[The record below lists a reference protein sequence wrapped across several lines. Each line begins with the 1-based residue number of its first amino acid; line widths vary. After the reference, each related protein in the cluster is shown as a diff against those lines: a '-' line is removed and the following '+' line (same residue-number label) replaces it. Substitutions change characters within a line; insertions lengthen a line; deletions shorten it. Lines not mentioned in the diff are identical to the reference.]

1 MLDTQLTK
9 PYIYVWMWQSRIES
23 VYFMSIRKQKDKTYT
38 VRLSYRDATGKR
50 KEKNKKGFTSLTL
63 AKKWERK
70 TLDEID
76 ILKIEQPKQET
87 SRTLLVD
94 VYEMWL
100 VTYKPKVAD
109 TTFYRV
115 TRFMTNHVFTD
126 KWFKHSY
133 VDEITPA
140 RLQQFVNDLST
151 TVHDYNK
158 NLMPFKQTMAQCVV
172 MDLIDSNPFDKIVRP
187 KPKPSPIFTDRLD
200 FYTKSQ
206 LNQFMNSAMDL
217 YGKQDDNQ
225 YRIYAMFRVLAFT
238 GLRRGEMLALN
249 WSDIDYSNQTISITK
264 NLVTSS
270 GVKERIHPPK
280 TKAGKRD
287 VRVDNNTLSILRHW
301 HAIQSRLT
309 LASGLS
315 STGIVFTNGDLTSY
329 QNVNKLRLWLI
340 QVAKHA
346 GLPRIKVHGFRH
358 TYATLAIQ
366 AGMNV
371 KQLQYQLGHDDVQ
384 TTLSVYSGLTETDKA
399 QTADIYTKLV
409 DF

>member
-1 MLDTQLTK
+1 M
-9 PYIYVWMWQSRIES
+9 
-23 VYFMSIRKQKDKTYT
+23 
-38 VRLSYRDATGKR
+38 AGKR
-50 KEKNKKGFTSLTL
+50 HSKKKKGFTSITL
-63 AKKWERK
+63 ARQWERK
-70 TLDEID
+70 ALNEID
-76 ILKIEQPKQET
+76 ILKNEQPKQANA
-87 SRTLLVD
+87 RILLID

-115 TRFMTNHVFTD
+115 TRFMENHVFTD
-126 KWFKHSY
+126 QWFKSSY

-151 TVHDYNK
+151 VVHDYNK
-158 NLMPFKQTMAQCVV
+158 NLMPLKQTMAQCVV

-225 YRIYAMFRVLAFT
+225 YRIYAMFRLLAFT
-238 GLRRGEMLALN
+238 GVRRGEMLALN

-287 VRVDNNTLSILRHW
+287 VRVDNNTLAILRHW

-309 LASGLS
+309 LAGGLS

-329 QNVNKLRLWLI
+329 QNVNKLRLWLM

-399 QTADIYTKLV
+399 QTADIYTRLV

>member
-1 MLDTQLTK
+1 
-9 PYIYVWMWQSRIES
+9 
-23 VYFMSIRKQKDKTYT
+23 MSIKKESNKTYS
-38 VRLSYRDATGKR
+38 VRLTYSDMAGKR
-50 KEKNKKGFTSLTL
+50 HSKKKKGFTSITL
-63 AKKWERK
+63 ARQWERK
-70 TLDEID
+70 TLNEID
-76 ILKIEQPKQET
+76 ILKNEQPKQAQPKM
-87 SRTLLVD
+87 LLSD

-100 VTYKPKVAD
+100 ATYKPKVAD

-115 TRFMTNHVFTD
+115 TRFMENHVFTD

-140 RLQQFVNDLST
+140 RLQQFVNELST
-151 TVHDYNK
+151 IVHDYNK

-187 KPKPSPIFTDRLD
+187 KPKPSPIFMDRLD

-206 LNQFMNSAMDL
+206 LNQFLNRAMDL

-238 GLRRGEMLALN
+238 GVRRGEMLALN
-249 WSDIDYSNQTISITK
+249 WSDIDYNKQTISITK

-287 VRVDNNTLSILRHW
+287 VRVDTNTLAILRHW
-301 HAIQSRLT
+301 HAIQSRLM
-309 LASGLS
+309 LATGIS
-315 STGIVFTNGDLTSY
+315 STGIVFTNGNLTNY

-340 QVAKHA
+340 QVAKQA
-346 GLPRIKVHGFRH
+346 NLPRIKVHGFRH

-384 TTLSVYSGLTETDKA
+384 TTLSIYSGLTETDKA
-399 QTADIYTKLV
+399 KTADIYTRLV

>member
-1 MLDTQLTK
+1 
-9 PYIYVWMWQSRIES
+9 
-23 VYFMSIRKQKDKTYT
+23 MSIKKESNKTYS
-38 VRLSYRDATGKR
+38 VRLTYSDMAGKR
-50 KEKNKKGFTSLTL
+50 HSKKKKGFTSITL
-63 AKKWERK
+63 ARQWERK
-70 TLDEID
+70 TLNEID
-76 ILKIEQPKQET
+76 ILKNEQPKQAN
-87 SRTLLVD
+87 SRMLLID

-100 VTYKPKVAD
+100 ATYKPKVAD

-115 TRFMTNHVFTD
+115 TRFMTNHVFTEQ
-126 KWFKHSY
+126 WFKHSY
-133 VDEITPA
+133 VDEITPT

-172 MDLIDSNPFDKIVRP
+172 MDLIGSNPFDKIVKP

-200 FYTKSQ
+200 FYTKDQ
-206 LNQFMNSAMDL
+206 LKQFLNSAMGL
-217 YGKQDDNQ
+217 YGSHDDNQ

-238 GLRRGEMLALN
+238 GVRRGEMLALN
-249 WSDIDYSNQTISITK
+249 WSDIDYNNQTISITK

-287 VRVDNNTLSILRHW
+287 VRVDNNTLAVLRHW
-301 HAIQSRLT
+301 HAIQSRLM

-315 STGIVFTNGDLTSY
+315 STGIVFTNGDLTNY

-340 QVAKHA
+340 QVAKQA
-346 GLPRIKVHGFRH
+346 NLPRIKVHGFRH

-399 QTADIYTKLV
+399 QTADIYIKLV

>member
-1 MLDTQLTK
+1 
-9 PYIYVWMWQSRIES
+9 
-23 VYFMSIRKQKDKTYT
+23 MSIKKESNKTYS
-38 VRLSYRDATGKR
+38 VRLTYSDMAGKR
-50 KEKNKKGFTSLTL
+50 HSKKKKGFTSITL
-63 AKKWERK
+63 ARQWERK
-70 TLDEID
+70 ALNEID
-76 ILKIEQPKQET
+76 ILKNEQPKQAQPKM
-87 SRTLLVD
+87 LLSD

-100 VTYKPKVAD
+100 ATYKPKVAD

-115 TRFMTNHVFTD
+115 TRFMENHVFTD

-140 RLQQFVNDLST
+140 RLQQFVNELST
-151 TVHDYNK
+151 IVHDYNK

-187 KPKPSPIFTDRLD
+187 KPKPSPIYTDRLD

-206 LNQFMNSAMDL
+206 LNQFLNSAMDL

-238 GLRRGEMLALN
+238 GVRRGEMLALN
-249 WSDIDYSNQTISITK
+249 WSDIDYNKQTISITK

-287 VRVDNNTLSILRHW
+287 VRVDTNTLAILRHW
-301 HAIQSRLT
+301 HAIQSRLM
-309 LASGLS
+309 LATGIS
-315 STGIVFTNGDLTSY
+315 STGIVFTNGNLTNY

-340 QVAKHA
+340 QVAKQA
-346 GLPRIKVHGFRH
+346 NLPRIKVHGFRH

-384 TTLSVYSGLTETDKA
+384 TTLSVYSGLTEMDKA
-399 QTADIYTKLV
+399 KTADIYTRLV